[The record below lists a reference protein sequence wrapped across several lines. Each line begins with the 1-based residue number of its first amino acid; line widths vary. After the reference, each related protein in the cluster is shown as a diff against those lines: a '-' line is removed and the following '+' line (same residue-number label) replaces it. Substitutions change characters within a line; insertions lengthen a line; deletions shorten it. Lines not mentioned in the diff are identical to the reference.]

1 MQQGEVPL
9 NPVGVITVNGSIN
22 AGNRITLAASQIHLE
37 FGAKLSNLETDFKN
51 LVHIKEGQN
60 IVTKSSV
67 SDTLVTQ
74 EAADGSGDILLLA
87 RSDSSGTGSIAG
99 SVTKQK
105 VQAKVKVANGA
116 SVKSRG
122 NVKVSSMAGN
132 GVYDIDKKLRPS
144 GYDKLT
150 EEEKAKKIEKSAISF
165 LTVNTSSWMYLPRS
179 GLTALSPQLK
189 ILT

>member
-1 MQQGEVPL
+1 M
-9 NPVGVITVNGSIN
+9 
-22 AGNRITLAASQIHLE
+22 
-37 FGAKLSNLETDFKN
+37 ETDFKN

-150 EEEKAKKIEKSAISF
+150 EEEKAKKDREIGHFVSDGKHK
-165 LTVNTSSWMYLPRS
+165 LLDVSSEIRID
-179 GLTALSPQLK
+179 GVITAAKDLL
-189 ILT
+189 